1 MEKLN
6 SSNFA
11 EKTSKGIAL
20 VDFYTEWCGVCKM
33 LHPFL
38 IKAEKEL
45 KELNVSLYELD
56 CDAEEALSNEY
67 KINFVPDVVLLV
79 DGKIKDRFVGMKT
92 KDKIIE
98 FVKNNI

>member
-6 SSNFA
+6 GSNFA
-11 EKTSKGIAL
+11 EKISKGIAL

-38 IKAEKEL
+38 IKAENEL
-45 KELNVSLYELD
+45 SELGVSLYELD
-56 CDAEEALSNEY
+56 ADDEEALSNEY
-67 KINFVPDVVLLV
+67 KINYVPDVVLFV
-79 DGKIKDRFVGMKT
+79 DGKVKDRFVGMKT
-92 KDKIIE
+92 KEKIIE

>member
-6 SSNFA
+6 GGNFA
-11 EKTSKGIAL
+11 EKVSKGITL

-45 KELNVSLYELD
+45 NDMGVTLYEV
-56 CDAEEALSNEY
+56 DADEEDELSTEY
-67 KINFVPDVVLLV
+67 KINFVPDVILFV
-79 DGKIKDRFVGMKT
+79 DGVLKNRFVGMKT
-92 KDKIIE
+92 KEKIIE
-98 FVKNNI
+98 FVKNNL